1 MAGALLAAAVAF
13 AHARPEGGGPPHG
26 SHGFQGGGF
35 SARIAAAPHGGGREG
50 RQGRAA
56 RAHAGRYGNPGGT
69 PLRVAA
75 GPDVYRPGNG
85 GNAPYPGAITP
96 ISTEAR
102 PVPHPPANSPVRA
115 GSIREDVARYNEERS
130 TYRPLPRQA
139 EEGLR
144 QPMPS
149 PYRN

>member
-26 SHGFQGGGF
+26 SHAFGGGF
-35 SARIAAAPHGGGREG
+35 GARIAAAPRGGGREG
-50 RQGRAA
+50 GAP
-56 RAHAGRYGNPGGT
+56 RAHPGRSGNRGVA
-69 PLRVAA
+69 PLRVA

-85 GNAPYPGAITP
+85 GNVPYPGAITP

-139 EEGLR
+139 EEGPR

>member
-13 AHARPEGGGPPHG
+13 AHARPEGGGLPHG
-26 SHGFQGGGF
+26 FGGGGF
-35 SARIAAAPHGGGREG
+35 GARIAAAPHGGGREG
-50 RQGRAA
+50 RDGRVG
-56 RAHAGRYGNPGGT
+56 RAHAGRYGNPGGA
-69 PLRVAA
+69 PLRVA

-144 QPMPS
+144 QPISS